1 MCPVTGSTSG
11 KLAMNE
17 QSSLI
22 IPALFGITVL
32 LVLGFVIWTGIR
44 ARRAKREHRH
54 SVSER
59 QARGE
64 MPETYGGP
72 DPRG

>member
-1 MCPVTGSTSG
+1 MD
-11 KLAMNE
+11 E

-22 IPALFGITVL
+22 IPILFGVTAVL
-32 LVLGFVIWTGIR
+32 ALALVIWTGMR
-44 ARRAKREHRH
+44 ARRAKREHHH

-64 MPETYGGP
+64 VPKTWGAG
-72 DPRG
+72 DTRD